1 MKYELFVEN
10 PGWAKCSCSQ
20 SLPTPEFEFLEQGRQ
35 IKLSKVQRQQ
45 VISKHKEIGWMVQMQ
60 LGVRMWDSIP
70 GSTIN
75 RKWSPAQVQGEKNPW
90 DLLKKLKPPLIQEV
104 TGGCTVLGS
113 VLHACPA
120 PFLLCLY
127 PLAASARFFI
137 RWTFRVSTSG
147 MRSKSWDA
155 PWRHAQASAALTLE
169 ISHHLQRSSRGRA
182 MAVNCWGCRAAPCPA
197 LTGMD
202 LHRASHQVPDC
213 QLHKPQAIWNQ
224 PLQLLNFFYS
234 TSTFLGERTARKQPW
249 V

>member
-45 VISKHKEIGWMVQMQ
+45 VISKDKEIGWMVQMQ

-120 PFLLCLY
+120 PFLLCLH

-155 PWRHAQASAALTLE
+155 PWRHAQASAALGPGDLPPPPE
-169 ISHHLQRSSRGRA
+169 KLQRKGNGS
-182 MAVNCWGCRAAPCPA
+182 
-197 LTGMD
+197 
-202 LHRASHQVPDC
+202 
-213 QLHKPQAIWNQ
+213 
-224 PLQLLNFFYS
+224 
-234 TSTFLGERTARKQPW
+234 
-249 V
+249 